1 MPYLGNAYTNVTT
14 QVVDIDYFNTADESA
29 GAAISYSRFAADDP
43 AVVDMK
49 GPADPADYLR
59 GEFSVTAN
67 YAVGWT
73 DKGEW
78 QNYTR
83 TFPDGD
89 YVIIGGLAYDGRA
102 DAQLDQY
109 VSLVANPKVADGS
122 QPGVEGGQ
130 QGLTKLG
137 VFKAAATGAWSS
149 NDLIPLRDDS
159 GNIAQV
165 HLSGEK
171 TLRWTANKADGDQDY
186 LLLYNV
192 GGGGGTNQ
200 LKITSITLANGQV
213 TITYPSG
220 TLQNAAS
227 VTGTWTD
234 VAGAASPYTT
244 AASGTEKYFR
254 LKQ

>member
-1 MPYLGNAYTNVTT
+1 
-14 QVVDIDYFNTADESA
+14 
-29 GAAISYSRFAADDP
+29 
-43 AVVDMK
+43 MK

-59 GEFSVTAN
+59 GDFSVTAN

-102 DAQLDQY
+102 ASQLDQY
-109 VSLVANPKVADGS
+109 VSLVANPTVADGS
-122 QPGVEGGQ
+122 TPGVEGGQ

-159 GNIAQV
+159 GAVAKV
-165 HLSGEK
+165 HLSGAK
-171 TLRWTANKADGDQDY
+171 TLRWTANKPDGDQDY

-192 GGGGGTNQ
+192 GGGGTGGG
-200 LKITSITLANGQV
+200 LKITSVALVNGQV
-213 TITYPSG
+213 VITYPTG
-220 TLQNAAS
+220 TLQSANS
-227 VTGTWTD
+227 LVGTITWAD
-234 VAGAASPYTT
+234 VPGATSPYSTPP
-244 AASGTEKYFR
+244 SGGQKYFR
-254 LKQ
+254 LRQ